1 MVCFSV
7 FLILSIALGF
17 APGLAFG
24 TRLARGHAFG
34 LGFALD
40 HGLSLGHA
48 FGAALDFTHG
58 LVNKLEN
65 HP

>member
-7 FLILSIALGF
+7 FLILNIALGF
-17 APGLAFG
+17 APGLASG
-24 TRLARGHAFG
+24 TPLARGHAFG

-40 HGLSLGHA
+40 HGLSLGHV
-48 FGAALDFTHG
+48 FGAALGFTHCM
-58 LVNKLEN
+58 VNKPEN